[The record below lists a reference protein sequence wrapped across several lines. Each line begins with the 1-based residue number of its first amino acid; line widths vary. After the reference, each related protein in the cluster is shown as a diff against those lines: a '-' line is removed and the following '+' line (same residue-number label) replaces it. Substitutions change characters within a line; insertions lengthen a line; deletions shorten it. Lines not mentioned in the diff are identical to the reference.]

1 MRRLSLCSTRAQCS
15 TWHERVEPCVVA
27 HIVLHMVSSLGYRN
41 DARPSGR
48 ALKIMKELRYI
59 KELRERLKR
68 GEKLESLQR
77 PKVARESELRCELR
91 DLLEEKSF
99 TSEITYTTTNKGV
112 LHKVKKRTKRRQKK
126 NRIILQQRVTGCSA
140 ATAHRGGQGELPNT
154 PPMVHAVPCKFKE
167 LQSEAV

>member
-1 MRRLSLCSTRAQCS
+1 M
-15 TWHERVEPCVVA
+15 
-27 HIVLHMVSSLGYRN
+27 LHMVSNLGCRN
-41 DARPSGR
+41 GARPSGR
-48 ALKIMKELRYI
+48 ELKIRKELRYI
-59 KELRERLKR
+59 KELKERLKR

-126 NRIILQQRVTGCSA
+126 T
-140 ATAHRGGQGELPNT
+140 E
-154 PPMVHAVPCKFKE
+154 
-167 LQSEAV
+167 